1 VALDGQFRKRLP
13 KVVPMI
19 IISPFVKPLRN
30 GKNNPKNYPYWE
42 TLIEMI
48 DEPIV
53 QVGVEGEKQLVPDF
67 RKNLPIGE
75 LRKLIQ
81 ECRTWISCDSFF
93 QHLAWDEKKPGIVLW
108 GPSDPLIFGHPENV
122 NLLKETKMKKQK
134 KEVPLQKV
142 KWILMVFCQTILKV
156 MQQFLYLKHFL
167 YLFLVDLIAYV

>member
-1 VALDGQFRKRLP
+1 
-13 KVVPMI
+13 MI
-19 IISPFVKPLRN
+19 IISPFVKPLRD

-53 QVGVEGEKQLVPDF
+53 QVGVEGEKQLVSDF
-67 RKNLPIGE
+67 RKNLSISE

-93 QHLAWDEKKPGIVLW
+93 QHLAWDEKKTGIVLW

-122 NLLKETKMKKQK
+122 NLLKDRSHLTPNQFLWWEATEHKNERFVKP
-134 KEVPLQKV
+134 KEVLE
-142 KWILMVFCQTILKV
+142 
-156 MQQFLYLKHFL
+156 YL
-167 YLFLVDLIAYV
+167 